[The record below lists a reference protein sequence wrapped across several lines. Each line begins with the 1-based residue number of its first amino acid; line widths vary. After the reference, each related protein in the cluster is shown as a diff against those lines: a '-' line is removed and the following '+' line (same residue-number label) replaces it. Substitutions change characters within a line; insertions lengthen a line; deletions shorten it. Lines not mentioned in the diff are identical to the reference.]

1 MIGQLYD
8 QMPVLMLV
16 FLRFTGMLAFNP
28 LLTRRGFP
36 AQARVGLIGALT
48 LLIAP
53 SFPAAA
59 YADWTGLELL
69 AAMLRELAV
78 GFACGTVFQI
88 FYYMLIFAGDQ
99 MDMAFG
105 LSMAKAFD
113 PGSNIQMSVPS
124 SFLNLFFVTYLFA
137 TNSHLIL
144 IRLFST
150 SFVLIPPGQALLT
163 QNVARCV
170 IELFGYGFALAF
182 QLALPFV
189 AMELI
194 MEFAV
199 GILMKFIPQINVF
212 VINIQLK
219 MFLGLFLLF
228 AFVPLVS
235 SFLTNYLDT
244 LLRRTQDLLYVF
256 MQTAG

>member
-1 MIGQLYD
+1 MVETMYEQL
-8 QMPVLMLV
+8 PVLMLV
-16 FLRFTGMLAFNP
+16 FLRFTGMMAFNP
-28 LLTRRGFP
+28 VFSRRGFP
-36 AQARVGLIGALT
+36 APARVGIIGALT
-48 LLIAP
+48 LLMAP
-53 SFPAAA
+53 AFSAAEFTQ
-59 YADWTGLELL
+59 WTGAEMML
-69 AAMLRELAV
+69 AMLRELAV
-78 GFACGTVFQI
+78 GVACGTVFQL

-113 PGSNIQMSVPS
+113 PASHIQMSVSS
-124 SFLNLFFVTYLFA
+124 SFLNLFFVIYLFA

-150 SFVLIPPGQALLT
+150 SFILIPPGQGILT

-170 IELFGYGFALAF
+170 IELFGYAFQLAF
-182 QLALPFV
+182 QLALPFI

-194 MEFAV
+194 LEFAV

-219 MFLGLFLLF
+219 MILGLFLLF
-228 AFVPLVS
+228 VFVPVVS
-235 SFLTNYLDT
+235 SFLTSYMETMLH
-244 LLRRTQDLLYVF
+244 RTQDLLYVF
-256 MQTAG
+256 VQ

>member
-1 MIGQLYD
+1 MPMGETLYEQL
-8 QMPVLMLV
+8 PVLMLV

-28 LLTRRGFP
+28 VLSRRGFP
-36 AQARVGLIGALT
+36 APARAGLIGALT

-53 SFPAAA
+53 AFPAAQFA
-59 YADWTGLELL
+59 QWTGADLML
-69 AAMLRELAV
+69 AMLRELAV
-78 GFACGTVFQI
+78 GLVCGSVFQI

-113 PGSNIQMSVPS
+113 PNTHIQMSVSS
-124 SFLNLFFVTYLFA
+124 SFLNLFFIMYLFA

-150 SFVLIPPGQALLT
+150 SFTYLPLGQVVLT
-163 QNVARCV
+163 RNVLQCV
-170 IELFGYGFALAF
+170 IELFGYGFQLAF
-182 QLALPFV
+182 QLALPFI

-194 MEFAV
+194 LEFAV

-219 MFLGLFLLF
+219 MILGLFLLY
-228 AFVPLVS
+228 AFVPVVS
-235 SFLTNYLDT
+235 SFLSNYIET
-244 LLRRTQDLLYVF
+244 MLRRTQDVLYVF
-256 MQTAG
+256 MQ

>member
-1 MIGQLYD
+1 MPMIETLYEQL
-8 QMPVLMLV
+8 PVLILV
-16 FLRFTGMLAFNP
+16 FLRFTGMFAFNP
-28 LLTRRGFP
+28 VFSRRGFP
-36 AQARVGLIGALT
+36 APARAGIIGALT
-48 LLIAP
+48 LLMAP
-53 SFPAAA
+53 AFPAAGLA
-59 YADWTGLELL
+59 GWTDAEMMF
-69 AAMLRELAV
+69 AMLRELAV

-113 PGSNIQMSVPS
+113 PNTHIQMSVSS
-124 SFLNLFFVTYLFA
+124 SFLNLFFVIYLFA

-150 SFVLIPPGQALLT
+150 SFVIIPIGQGILT

-170 IELFGYGFALAF
+170 IELFGYAFQLAF
-182 QLALPFV
+182 QLALPFI

-194 MEFAV
+194 LEFAV

-219 MFLGLFLLF
+219 MILGLLLLF
-228 AFVPLVS
+228 AFVPVVS
-235 SFLTNYLDT
+235 SFLSSYLET
-244 LLRRTQDLLYVF
+244 MLRRTQDLLYVF
-256 MQTAG
+256 MQ

>member
-1 MIGQLYD
+1 MGETLYEQL
-8 QMPVLMLV
+8 PVLMLV
-16 FLRFTGMLAFNP
+16 FLRFTGMLGFNP
-28 LLTRRGFP
+28 VLTRRGFP
-36 AQARVGLIGALT
+36 GPARVGIIGALT
-48 LLIAP
+48 LLVSPGI
-53 SFPAAA
+53 PAASVA
-59 YADWTGLELL
+59 SWTGLEMIV
-69 AAMLRELAV
+69 AMLRELAV

-113 PGSNIQMSVPS
+113 PGSNIQMSVSS
-124 SFLNLFFVTYLFA
+124 SFLNLFFIMYLFA

-150 SFVLIPPGQALLT
+150 SFALIPVGGGILT
-163 QNVARCV
+163 QNVAQCV
-170 IELFGYGFALAF
+170 IELFGYAFGLAF
-182 QLALPFV
+182 QLALPFI

-194 MEFAV
+194 LEFAV

-219 MFLGLFLLF
+219 MFLGIFLLLT
-228 AFVPLVS
+228 FVPVVS
-235 SFLTNYLDT
+235 SFLSNYLET
-244 LLRRTQDLLYVF
+244 MLHRTQDLLYVL
-256 MQTAG
+256 MA

>member
-1 MIGQLYD
+1 MMEQMYD
-8 QMPVLMLV
+8 QLPVLMLV
-16 FLRFTGMLAFNP
+16 FMRFTGMLAFNP
-28 LLTRRGFP
+28 VLTRRGFP
-36 AQARVGLIGALT
+36 AQARAGLIGALT
-48 LLIAP
+48 LLVAP
-53 SFPAAA
+53 GFSAAA
-59 YADWTGLELL
+59 FAEWTGLELFL
-69 AAMLRELAV
+69 AMLRELGV
-78 GFACGTVFQI
+78 GFACGTVFQF

-113 PGSNIQMSVPS
+113 PGSNIQMSVSS
-124 SFLNLFFVTYLFA
+124 SFLNLFFVMYLFM

-163 QNVARCV
+163 QNIARCV
-170 IELFGYGFALAF
+170 IDLFAYAFQLAF
-182 QLALPFV
+182 QLALPFI

-219 MFLGLFLLF
+219 MLLGLFLLF

-244 LLRRTQDLLYVF
+244 LLRRTQDLIYLF
-256 MQTAG
+256 MR